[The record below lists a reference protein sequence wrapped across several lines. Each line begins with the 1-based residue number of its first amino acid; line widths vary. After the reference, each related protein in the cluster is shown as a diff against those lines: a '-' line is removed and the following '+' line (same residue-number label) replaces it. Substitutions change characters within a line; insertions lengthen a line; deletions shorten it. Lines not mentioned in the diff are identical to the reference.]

1 MNSPLQKAGAELSS
15 DDADRAWLS
24 ALADGDAAGLEH
36 ACSAWRDEA
45 EVRVSWHAYHL
56 IGDVL
61 RSDEL
66 ASQPARDEAFLA
78 GLRSRLA
85 QEPVLLA
92 PTPRRRPIWAVPAAA
107 AAGFVVVAGAMV
119 VARLPAAGI
128 PDAGPVLALRA
139 PSSAAGFTLT
149 SNQPIPA
156 QPIVVGA
163 RMIRDD
169 RLDSYLRAHRE
180 ALGGPVLATPGGV
193 PRNVETLA
201 PLAPPTAPAAAR

>member
-1 MNSPLQKAGAELSS
+1 
-15 DDADRAWLS
+15 
-24 ALADGDAAGLEH
+24 
-36 ACSAWRDEA
+36 
-45 EVRVSWHAYHL
+45 
-56 IGDVL
+56 
-61 RSDEL
+61 
-66 ASQPARDEAFLA
+66 
-78 GLRSRLA
+78 
-85 QEPVLLA
+85 
-92 PTPRRRPIWAVPAAA
+92 
-107 AAGFVVVAGAMV
+107 
-119 VARLPAAGI
+119 
-128 PDAGPVLALRA
+128 VLALRA